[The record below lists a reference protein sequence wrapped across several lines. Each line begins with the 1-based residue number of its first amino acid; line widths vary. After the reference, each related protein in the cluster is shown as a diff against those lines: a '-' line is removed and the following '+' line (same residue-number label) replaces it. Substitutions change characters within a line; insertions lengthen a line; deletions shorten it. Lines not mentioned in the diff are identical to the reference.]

1 MERDTPT
8 VKDIARALADRIAT
22 DVPVRD
28 VIVNFRVRPQTT
40 SGYKDRSSGGPL
52 TTIAR
57 SVHAELYG
65 LPNDPVEEPP
75 TLAALLDAAHSQQP
89 LAASRRPARTGCPA
103 PPARRDPRPHDSLGE
118 PTPRRP
124 SRRGRVARGNRRR
137 HPRRGDRTRTDP
149 AHPRHPHSPAIVTA
163 IQPQCG
169 AGAGHRASPAT
180 PATCQRRDVRSET
193 LTRLPRPTNPT
204 ITERTVFTDAHIT
217 FGTTA
222 DGGTLAVVA
231 ADLPPVHGILLAA
244 GFAPDGHHGTFHYRL
259 PPGPSLAAHLDTVA
273 QVYAALLRYTPYIA
287 DLTSPQVHER
297 DQPPPDPDV
306 QIDLTSSPATA
317 TTRDPQAHEVLTR
330 YGWAAAAGS
339 ANGANALPKETSA
352 TDTVAITVM
361 TKHSLYAVGVSLA
374 IALGIPATEHPRP
387 AAGEVIRLPVPA
399 RTTGYRSR

>member
-1 MERDTPT
+1 MSEHPAKGAPSAPTSFQTQPGRCPSPFPAHGAPAALTPAARPGPSPALEPSMERDTPT

-259 PPGPSLAAHLDTVA
+259 PPGPSSRLTW
-273 QVYAALLRYTPYIA
+273 TPWPRCTRPCCVTPPTS
-287 DLTSPQVHER
+287 LT
-297 DQPPPDPDV
+297 
-306 QIDLTSSPATA
+306 
-317 TTRDPQAHEVLTR
+317 
-330 YGWAAAAGS
+330 
-339 ANGANALPKETSA
+339 
-352 TDTVAITVM
+352 
-361 TKHSLYAVGVSLA
+361 
-374 IALGIPATEHPRP
+374 
-387 AAGEVIRLPVPA
+387 
-399 RTTGYRSR
+399 